1 MPRTRIPIPR
11 PTADLERAAGA
22 FLGRVVIGVDEVGR
36 GPWAGPVVTAA
47 AVLDFGRLPAEVAGL
62 IADSKA
68 LTAAGRAA
76 AHAAI
81 APYATITLG
90 RAEVAEID
98 ALNILRASLLA
109 MRRAVDALATA
120 LARVPDLVL
129 VDGNRLPDWHYPAR
143 AVVGGDARCL
153 SIATAAIAAKLAR
166 DAEMATLARQHP
178 EFGWERNAGY
188 GTAAH
193 RDALARLGPTVHH
206 RRSFAPVRKLL
217 PPDAR

>member
-1 MPRTRIPIPR
+1 MPRTRIPTPR

-22 FLGRVVIGVDEVGR
+22 LQGQLVIGVDEVGR

-47 AVLDFGRLPAEVAGL
+47 AVLDFGRLPAAVAGL

-68 LTAAGRAA
+68 LTAAGRST
-76 AHAAI
+76 AHAAV
-81 APYATITLG
+81 APYATIVLG

-109 MRRAVDALATA
+109 MRRAVDALAAA
-120 LARVPDLVL
+120 LARAPDLVL
-129 VDGNRLPDWHYPAR
+129 VDGSRLPEWQYPSR
-143 AVVGGDARCL
+143 AVIGGDARCL

-166 DAEMATLARQHP
+166 DAEMAALARQHP
-178 EFGWERNAGY
+178 GYGWERNAGY
-188 GTAAH
+188 GTPAH

-206 RRSFAPVRKLL
+206 RRSFAPVRKWLSL
-217 PPDAR
+217 DAR